1 MQDVVL
7 TNLKCQIPGLDTER
21 DCYIFKAKLLGILS
35 IYLMTYCHLYS
46 PVLSSQLV
54 LGVGLGLTTDV
65 AAAFLRGEEK
75 LEFTDSD

>member
-21 DCYIFKAKLLGILS
+21 DCYIVKAKLLLS
-35 IYLMTYCHLYS
+35 VYLKTYCHLYS

-65 AAAFLRGEEK
+65 AAAFFRGEEK

>member
-1 MQDVVL
+1 
-7 TNLKCQIPGLDTER
+7 
-21 DCYIFKAKLLGILS
+21 
-35 IYLMTYCHLYS
+35 MTYCHLYS

-54 LGVGLGLTTDV
+54 LGVGLGLTIDV